1 MQITADVNIEE
12 LIEVYPQAAGFLAD
26 RGLVCIRCG
35 EPYWG
40 SMRELAVTKGMSQ
53 VVDQMAQDLAEY
65 LSVGESDAAG

>member
-40 SMRELAVTKGMSQ
+40 SMRELAATKGLTQ
-53 VVDQMAQDLAEY
+53 VVDQMAEDLAAH
-65 LSVGESDAAG
+65 LAVGESESGE